1 MNVRKIFDMSD
12 RDRCFA
18 SPSTSRLRV
27 MRDGRN
33 IIRSARIPKPVVLV
47 DTREREPLPLYA
59 NHPNWIGGERRVALK
74 TGDYTLEGM
83 ESLLSLERKNLAD
96 VVACTVT
103 YRKRFLAVCSR
114 LARFRWKAILVE
126 ATFEDIKGGF
136 EPFDIPSE
144 VHPNA
149 VCGTLDAIEAK
160 FGIPVI
166 YSSTIQELATERA
179 ASWLSK
185 HFTYWWLEQQGHG
198 RVLIDSDRL

>member
-1 MNVRKIFDMSD
+1 MSSRTKD
-12 RDRCFA
+12 FV
-18 SPSTSRLRV
+18 SSSSSRLRV

-33 IIRSARIPKPVVLV
+33 IIRSARIPKPTVWV
-47 DTREREPLPLYA
+47 DTREKIPFPLYE
-59 NHPNWIGGERRVALK
+59 NHPNWIGGKKRVALK

-96 VVACTVT
+96 LVACTVSR
-103 YRKRFLAVCSR
+103 RKGFLAMCSR
-114 LARFRWKAILVE
+114 LAAFRWKAILIE
-126 ATFEDIKGGF
+126 ATLEDIKSGF
-136 EPFDIPSE
+136 AEFDIPSQ

-166 YSSTIQELATERA
+166 YTSSVRALATERA

-185 HFTYWWLEQQGHG
+185 HFTYWWLEQQGLG
-198 RVLIDSDRL
+198 RVLIDSDQL

>member
-1 MNVRKIFDMSD
+1 MNKTDGRFV
-12 RDRCFA
+12 CA
-18 SPSTSRLRV
+18 GTGRLRV

-33 IIRSARIPKPVVLV
+33 IIRSARIPKPIVLI
-47 DTREREPLPLYA
+47 DTREQDPLPLYA
-59 NHPNWIGGERRVALK
+59 NHRNWIGGEKRVALK
-74 TGDYTLEGM
+74 TGDYTVEGM
-83 ESLLSLERKNLAD
+83 EGVLALERKSLPD

-103 YRKRFLAVCSR
+103 YRRRFLAVCSR

-126 ATFEDIKGGF
+126 ATFEDLKEGF
-136 EPFDIPSE
+136 DSYDIPSD

-166 YSSTIQELATERA
+166 YTSTVQDLATERA

-198 RVLIDSDRL
+198 RVLIDTDGL